1 MTICSPSTGN
11 ITLRLR
17 PRAILPAS
25 GEQIVMLPSHKVNNC
40 IMHLTTPGR
49 NGPTS
54 HLQNVYSSEDNW
66 YTSTHLSTSPL
77 TSEVVGAPQ
86 MTLQQ
91 YVSIRPCPP
100 LPSGNLQTPS
110 LSIMSLML
118 SSHLFFCRPLLL
130 AHFTVPCRIVF
141 AMPEDLEIWPYTF
154 VLSGPISILYLEMVV
169 SRRSTRMPAS
179 SSTSAFTAMSSARRN
194 LVISRPPMQTLPS
207 WSSNTHKDSC
217 HTLSKDFLKSMK
229 TW

>member
-40 IMHLTTPGR
+40 IMHLTTPGCI
-49 NGPTS
+49 GPTS

-77 TSEVVGAPQ
+77 TSEVVRAPQ

-91 YVSIRPCPP
+91 YVSIRPCPL

-110 LSIMSLML
+110 LSIPWCYLPISSSVVLFFLLISLSPAEL
-118 SSHLFFCRPLLL
+118 SSPCQRILRFGHTLLSCLDRSPFCTLWWLYRDGLPGRQLLLPLLHL
-130 AHFTVPCRIVF
+130 RQCHLR
-141 AMPEDLEIWPYTF
+141 
-154 VLSGPISILYLEMVV
+154 GG
-169 SRRSTRMPAS
+169 
-179 SSTSAFTAMSSARRN
+179 
-194 LVISRPPMQTLPS
+194 S
-207 WSSNTHKDSC
+207 W
-217 HTLSKDFLKSMK
+217 
-229 TW
+229 